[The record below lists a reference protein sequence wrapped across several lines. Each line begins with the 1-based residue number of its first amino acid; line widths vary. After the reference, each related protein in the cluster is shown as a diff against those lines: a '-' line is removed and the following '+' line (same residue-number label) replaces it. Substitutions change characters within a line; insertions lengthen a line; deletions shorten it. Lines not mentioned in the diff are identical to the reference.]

1 MIRIPI
7 AGAVALVLLTGLL
20 YDFLQHRMSSPL
32 LAFGVHPE
40 VVDRLEDSLDDQREL
55 ARRDP
60 EHETTYRRRFTS
72 ISALVGHLYVLDY
85 NRDRIAHRYQQIV
98 FAVFAALV
106 VAVAAT
112 FVWQRQRQDARLAR
126 VQEALAA
133 LAEGKTDI
141 EVADRRRDTLG
152 KIARMIE
159 QTSRRMA
166 RDQKRLAALRNLSA
180 WQEAAR
186 RHAHEM
192 RTPLT
197 GAKLELTR
205 LAGLLETECL
215 AKGEEI
221 HQAARSAG
229 QEIERLGAFTQQFTS
244 FARLP
249 RPEKRTWELARLLD
263 EFVTT
268 FETAWPNLELAFER
282 SAAPVEAEAD
292 RDMLRQVL
300 VNLCDNS
307 SLALGDRKGRVAFG
321 VVEDG
326 DSAVVR
332 LADDGPGIAREV
344 RQRLFE
350 PYTTT
355 RKIGHGMGLGL
366 AISKKILLDHG
377 GDLELE
383 ATSATGTTFR
393 ITLPLSTSRR
403 RGEEGTARREGV
415 T

>member
-1 MIRIPI
+1 VILRIPI
-7 AGAVALVLLTGLL
+7 AGAVALVLLAGLL
-20 YDFLQHRMSSPL
+20 YDFLQHRMASPL

-60 EHETTYRRRFTS
+60 QRETVYHDRFTS
-72 ISALVGHLYVLDY
+72 LSALVRRLYVLDY

-98 FAVFAALV
+98 FTVFGGLV
-106 VAVAAT
+106 VAVAGA

-126 VQEALAA
+126 LREALAA
-133 LAEGKTDI
+133 LADGRTDI
-141 EVADRRRDTLG
+141 RLADRRRDTLG

-159 QTSRRMA
+159 QTSQLMA
-166 RDQKRLAALRNLSA
+166 RDRKRLAALRNLSA

-192 RTPLT
+192 KTPLT
-197 GAKLELTR
+197 GAKLELGR
-205 LAGLLETECL
+205 LAGLLETESL
-215 AKGEEI
+215 ARGDEI

-229 QEIERLGAFTQQFTS
+229 QEIERLGAFTRQFTS

-249 RPEKRTWELARLLD
+249 RPEKRRWDLARLLD
-263 EFVTT
+263 DFVTT
-268 FETAWPNLELAFER
+268 FALAWPNLALVFALPAE
-282 SAAPVEAEAD
+282 PVEAEAD

-307 SLALGDRKGRVAFG
+307 SLALGDRKGRAVFDVATERES
-321 VVEDG
+321 VLLRV
-326 DSAVVR
+326 
-332 LADDGPGIAREV
+332 ADDGPGVAREV
-344 RQRLFE
+344 RRRLFE

-383 ATSATGTTFR
+383 ATSDEGTTFR
-393 ITLPLSTSRR
+393 ITLPSPS
-403 RGEEGTARREGV
+403 REGGSSEEDE